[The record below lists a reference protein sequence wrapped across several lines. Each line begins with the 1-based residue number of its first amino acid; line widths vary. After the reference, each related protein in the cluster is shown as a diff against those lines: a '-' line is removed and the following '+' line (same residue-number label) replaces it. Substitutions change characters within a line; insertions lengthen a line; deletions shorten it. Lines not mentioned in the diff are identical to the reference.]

1 MQEPGAKDFRRRG
14 EGEVHVSSVY
24 ESKPWLERYA
34 NYVPKELPL
43 PTRSMVDLFEESA
56 ERTPDRDAVRYF
68 DQKISYAELNDL
80 ANSFATL
87 LASWGVEKGDRV
99 AIYTQNNPQFLVAQ
113 YGAWKRGV
121 IVLPVNPMLKGKEL
135 HYHLNDSGAK
145 VLVCLESLYE
155 SVARE
160 VVSDT
165 AVEHV
170 LITSELDF
178 LPEGTAEGSVAL
190 ADTERLRPEGTE
202 DLLEV
207 LRVTQPDLGA
217 RESVTP
223 EDTAYLVYTSGTTG
237 QPKGTMETHSNV
249 AFNSE
254 VYRTWMQIGD
264 EDSVLGAAPLFHI
277 TGLVGH
283 VGLAGLAGVPLVL
296 FHRFDPEE
304 ALRLVEKW
312 RPTMTIA
319 SITAFMAMMNAPG
332 SEVSDLSSLVKCY
345 SGGAPI
351 PPSVAEQFEERFGIY
366 IHNAYG
372 LTESNS
378 PTHFVPWGTRAP
390 VDEESGALSVG
401 VPVPNCEARL
411 VDVEDPSEEVPVGES
426 GEFAAKGPMIFAGY
440 WNKPEETEEAFHD
453 GYFLTGDVAVMDEDG
468 WFYIVDRKKDMI
480 NVSGYKVWPRE
491 VEDTLYEHPQVM
503 EAAAVGVPDEYRGET
518 VQAFVA
524 LKEGDG
530 ATEEELI
537 AFCKERMA
545 DYKYPRKIELL
556 DELPKTATGKFLRR
570 ELRDEA
576 RAEA

>member
-1 MQEPGAKDFRRRG
+1 MLK
-14 EGEVHVSSVY
+14 
-24 ESKPWLERYA
+24 K
-34 NYVPKELPL
+34 KEL
-43 PTRSMVDLFEESA
+43 D
-56 ERTPDRDAVRYF
+56 
-68 DQKISYAELNDL
+68 
-80 ANSFATL
+80 
-87 LASWGVEKGDRV
+87 
-99 AIYTQNNPQFLVAQ
+99 
-113 YGAWKRGV
+113 
-121 IVLPVNPMLKGKEL
+121 
-135 HYHLNDSGAK
+135 YHLSDSGAK

-155 SVARE
+155 GVARE
-160 VVSDT
+160 VVPGT

-170 LITSELDF
+170 LTTSELDF
-178 LPEGTAEGSVAL
+178 LSEEVAGGKTVLEGVERQRFEDAENLLAILRETKSYPE
-190 ADTERLRPEGTE
+190 
-202 DLLEV
+202 
-207 LRVTQPDLGA
+207 A
-217 RESVTP
+217 RMPVST

-237 QPKGTMETHSNV
+237 QPKGTMETHQNV

-254 VYRTWMQIGD
+254 VYRTWMRIGD
-264 EDSVLGAAPLFHI
+264 EDSVFGAAPLFHI
-277 TGLVGH
+277 TGLIGH

-332 SEVSDLSSLVKCY
+332 SEDSDLSSLVKCY

-351 PPSVAEQFEERFGIY
+351 PPSVAEQFEGKFGIY

-390 VDEESGALSVG
+390 VDEGSGALSVG

-411 VDVEDPSEEVPVGES
+411 VDVEDPSKKVPVGEP
-426 GEFAAKGPMIFAGY
+426 GEFAAKGPMIFEGY
-440 WNKPEETEEAFHD
+440 WNKPEETERAFHD
-453 GYFLTGDVAVMDEDG
+453 RYFLTGDVAVMDEDG

-518 VQAFVA
+518 VHAFVA
-524 LKEGDG
+524 LKKGDG
-530 ATEEELI
+530 VTEEELI

-570 ELRDEA
+570 ELREEA

>member
-1 MQEPGAKDFRRRG
+1 MLR
-14 EGEVHVSSVY
+14 EGEVSVSSIY
-24 ESKPWLERYA
+24 ESKPWLDRYA
-34 NYVPKELPL
+34 DYVPKELPL
-43 PTRSMVDLFEESA
+43 PTKGMVDLFEESA
-56 ERTPDRDAVRYF
+56 EHAPDRDAVRYF
-68 DQKISYAELNDL
+68 DESISYGELNDL
-80 ANSFATL
+80 ADSFATL
-87 LASWGVEKGDRV
+87 LASRGVEKGDRV
-99 AIYTQNNPQFLVAQ
+99 AIYTQNNPQFLLAQ
-113 YGAWKRGV
+113 YGAWKRGA
-121 IVLPVNPMLKGKEL
+121 IVLPVNPMLKQKEL
-135 HYHLNDSGAK
+135 DYHLNDSGAK

-155 SVARE
+155 SVAQE
-160 VVSDT
+160 VVPNT

-170 LITSELDF
+170 LTTSELDF
-178 LPEGTAEGSVAL
+178 LHEGAAESTATL
-190 ADTERLRPEGTE
+190 ADAQRLRPEDTE
-202 DLLEV
+202 DLLEA
-207 LRVTQPDLGA
+207 LRETTPDPGA
-217 RESVTP
+217 RESASP

-237 QPKGTMETHSNV
+237 KPKGTMETHSNV

-264 EDSVLGAAPLFHI
+264 EDSVFGAAPLFHI

-283 VGLAGLAGVPLVL
+283 VGLAGLAGIPLVL
-296 FHRFDPEE
+296 SHRFDPDE

-332 SEVSDLSSLVKCY
+332 SENSDLSSLVKCY

-351 PPSVAEQFEERFGIY
+351 PPSVAEQFEEKFGIY

-378 PTHFVPWGTRAP
+378 PTHFVPWGSQAP

-411 VDVEDPSEEVPVGES
+411 VDVEDPSKEVPVGES
-426 GEFAAKGPMIFAGY
+426 GEFAAKGPMIFEGY
-440 WNKPEETEEAFHD
+440 WNKPEETEGAFHD

-491 VEDTLYEHPQVM
+491 VEDTLYEHPRVM

-518 VQAFVA
+518 VHAFVA

>member
-1 MQEPGAKDFRRRG
+1 MF
-14 EGEVHVSSVY
+14 SLY
-24 ESKPWLERYA
+24 ESKPWLERYTD
-34 NYVPKELPL
+34 YVPKELPL
-43 PTRSMVDLFEESA
+43 PERSMVDLFEESVKHA
-56 ERTPDRDAVRYF
+56 PDRDAVRYF
-68 DQKISYAELNDL
+68 KARISYRELNDL
-80 ANSFATL
+80 ADRFATL
-87 LASWGVEKGDRV
+87 LSDRGVEKGDRV
-99 AIYTQNNPQFLVAQ
+99 AIYTQNNPQFLVTQ
-113 YGAWKRGV
+113 YGAWKRGA
-121 IVLPVNPMLKGKEL
+121 IVLPVNPMLKKKEL
-135 HYHLNDSGAK
+135 DYHLNDSGAK

-160 VVSDT
+160 VVPDT
-165 AVEHV
+165 VLEHV
-170 LITSELDF
+170 LTTSELDF
-178 LPEGTAEGSVAL
+178 LPEGAAESIATLEGS
-190 ADTERLRPEGTE
+190 ERLRPKGTE

-207 LRVTQPDLGA
+207 LRETTPDPGA
-217 RESVTP
+217 RKSVSP

-264 EDSVLGAAPLFHI
+264 EDSVFGAAPLFHI
-277 TGLVGH
+277 TGLIGH
-283 VGLAGLAGVPLVL
+283 IGLAGLAGVPLIL

-304 ALRLVEKW
+304 ALRLIEKW

-319 SITAFMAMMNAPG
+319 SITAFMAMMNASG
-332 SEVSDLSSLVKCY
+332 SEDSDLSSLVKCY
-345 SGGAPI
+345 SGGAPVA
-351 PPSVAEQFEERFGIY
+351 PSIVDQFEEKFDVY
-366 IHNAYG
+366 IHIGYG

-378 PTHFVPWGTRAP
+378 PTHIVPWGTRAP

-411 VDVEDPSEEVPVGES
+411 VDVEDPSEEVPVGEP

-440 WNKPEETEEAFHD
+440 WNKPEETEEAFQD

-503 EAAAVGVPDEYRGET
+503 EAAAVGFPDEYRGET
-518 VQAFVA
+518 VHAFVA
-524 LKEGDG
+524 LKKGDG

-537 AFCKERMA
+537 TFCKERMA

-570 ELRDEA
+570 ELRDQA
-576 RAEA
+576 QTKV

>member
-1 MQEPGAKDFRRRG
+1 MQGPWVRDLERPR
-14 EGEVHVSSVY
+14 EGEVRVSSVY

-34 NYVPKELPL
+34 DYVPKELPL
-43 PTRSMVDLFEESA
+43 PTKSMVDLFEESA
-56 ERTPDRDAVRYF
+56 ERAPDRDAVRYF
-68 DQKISYAELNDL
+68 DESISYGELNDL
-80 ANSFATL
+80 ADSLATL
-87 LASWGVEKGDRV
+87 LSSQGVEKGDRI
-99 AIYTQNNPQFLVAQ
+99 AIYTQNNPQFLLAQ
-113 YGAWKRGV
+113 YGAWKRGAT
-121 IVLPVNPMLKGKEL
+121 VLPVNPMLKQKEL
-135 HYHLNDSGAK
+135 DYHLNDSGAK

-155 SVARE
+155 SVAQE
-160 VVSDT
+160 VVPDT

-170 LITSELDF
+170 LTTSELDF
-178 LPEGTAEGSVAL
+178 LPEGAAENTAAL
-190 ADTERLRPEGTE
+190 KGAERLRPEDAE
-202 DLLEV
+202 DLLEA
-207 LRVTQPDLGA
+207 LRETEPDRGA
-217 RESVTP
+217 RESVSP

-264 EDSVLGAAPLFHI
+264 EDSVFGAAPLFHI
-277 TGLVGH
+277 TGLIGH
-283 VGLAGLAGVPLVL
+283 VGLAGLAGIPLVL
-296 FHRFDPEE
+296 SHRFDPEE
-304 ALRLVEKW
+304 ALRLIEKW

-319 SITAFMAMMNAPG
+319 SITAFMAMMNTPG
-332 SEVSDLSSLVKCY
+332 SEDSDLSSLVKCY

-351 PPSVAEQFEERFGIY
+351 PPSVAEQFEEKFGIY

-378 PTHFVPWGTRAP
+378 PTHFVPWGTHAP

-440 WNKPEETEEAFHD
+440 WNKPEETEGAFHD
-453 GYFLTGDVAVMDEDG
+453 GYFLTGDVAVMGEDG

-518 VQAFVA
+518 VHAFVA

-537 AFCKERMA
+537 TFCKERMA

>member
-1 MQEPGAKDFRRRG
+1 M
-14 EGEVHVSSVY
+14 SSEY
-24 ESKPWLERYA
+24 ESKPWLERYPDH
-34 NYVPKELPL
+34 VPEELPL
-43 PTRSMVDLFEESA
+43 PKKNMADLFEDSV
-56 ERTPDRDAVRYF
+56 ERDPDRDAVRYF
-68 DQKISYAELNDL
+68 DEKISYGELNDL
-80 ANSFATL
+80 ADRFATL
-87 LASWGVEKGDRV
+87 LASRGVEKGDRV
-99 AIYTQNNPQFLVAQ
+99 AVYTQNNPQFLVAQ
-113 YGAWKRGV
+113 YGAWKRGA
-121 IVLPVNPMLKGKEL
+121 IVLPLNPMLKQKEL
-135 HYHLNDSGAK
+135 DYHLNDSGAK
-145 VLVCLESLYE
+145 VLLCLESLYE

-160 VVSDT
+160 VVPGT
-165 AVEHV
+165 QVEYV
-170 LITSELDF
+170 LTTRELDF
-178 LPEGTAEGSVAL
+178 LPEEVVESTAALEGA
-190 ADTERLRPEGTE
+190 EKLRPEGTE

-207 LRVTQPDLGA
+207 LRETEPDPGA
-217 RESVTP
+217 REQVAP

-254 VYRTWMQIGD
+254 VYRTWMKIGD
-264 EDSVLGAAPLFHI
+264 EDSVFGAAPLFHI
-277 TGLVGH
+277 TGLIGH

-296 FHRFDPEE
+296 FHRFDPQE
-304 ALRLVEKW
+304 ALRLIEKW

-332 SEVSDLSSLVKCY
+332 SENRDLSSLVKCY

-351 PPSVAEQFEERFGIY
+351 PPSIAEQFEEKFGNY

-411 VDVEDPSEEVPVGES
+411 VKVEDPSEEVPVGES
-426 GEFAAKGPMIFAGY
+426 GEFAARGPMIFVGY
-440 WNKPEETEEAFHD
+440 WNKPEETQEAFHD

-503 EAAAVGVPDEYRGET
+503 EAAAIGVPDEYRGET

-524 LKEGDG
+524 LKEGGG

-545 DYKYPRKIELL
+545 DYKYPRKIEFL